1 MDKIKICEAMYA
13 LPGEVVVR
21 RRKSLLIPAV
31 LLVAGVAMLVLNH
44 IYGAGLSNNMR
55 SALVFLGGSLALA
68 GMITLAAR
76 FFSAE
81 GAPYYRAGRRY
92 LRYDELYFER
102 GLSAEVKECIAQGDA
117 ERLFA
122 LPHAQVPAVAVAV
135 YRTPDNRFAAM
146 QAFEYADLEY
156 RPLTELRIADGQEL
170 QTAKN

>member
-21 RRKSLLIPAV
+21 RRKSLLMPAV
-31 LLVAGVAMLVLNH
+31 LLAAGVAMLVLNH

-55 SALVFLGGSLALA
+55 SSLVFLGGSLALA

-81 GAPYYRAGRRY
+81 GAPYYRPGRRY

-102 GLSAEVKECIAQGDA
+102 GLAAEVTAQVAQGDV
-117 ERLFA
+117 ERL
-122 LPHAQVPAVAVAV
+122 LGMPHAQVPAVAVAM

-146 QAFEYADLEY
+146 QAFEYAELEY
-156 RPLTELRIADGQEL
+156 RPLTGLQIVDGQRL
-170 QTAKN
+170 QAAKN

>member
-21 RRKSLLIPAV
+21 RRKSLLVPAV
-31 LLVAGVAMLVLNH
+31 LFAAGAALLVLNH
-44 IYGAGLSNNMR
+44 MYGAAMTNNLS
-55 SALVFLGGSLALA
+55 SAAVFLGGSLALA

-76 FFSAE
+76 YFSAE
-81 GAPYYRAGRRY
+81 GAPYHRTGRSY

-102 GLSAEVKECIAQGDA
+102 TERAAVERFIAEGAVDQLLAMPRA
-117 ERLFA
+117 R
-122 LPHAQVPAVAVAV
+122 VPAVAVAV

-156 RPLTELRIADGQEL
+156 RPLTRLRIAGTVESGEV
-170 QTAKN
+170 KG